1 MDTHLYELAERV
13 GLALKGAGLA
23 LTTAESCTGG
33 WVGQAVTMVPGSS
46 AWFDRGFIVYSNR
59 AKLEMLDVMPDT
71 VERFGAVSEET
82 ARDMVLGAL
91 DHSSAQ
97 VAVAVSGI
105 AGPDGGTPA
114 KPVGTVSFAWAHRDG
129 RVRTETVEFP
139 GDRDDVRRLSVA
151 RALEGI
157 LEILGPPPV
166 A

>member
-1 MDTHLYELAERV
+1 
-13 GLALKGAGLA
+13 
-23 LTTAESCTGG
+23 
-33 WVGQAVTMVPGSS
+33 
-46 AWFDRGFIVYSNR
+46 
-59 AKLEMLDVMPDT
+59 
-71 VERFGAVSEET
+71 
-82 ARDMVLGAL
+82 MVLGAL

-129 RVRTETVEFP
+129 RVRTATVEFP